1 MKKDYLFTLAQYLL
15 CILLGGAQIS
25 LSAQKPQ
32 LVPLS
37 ELQRLRTTESPA
49 TYTDGRNPCK
59 VFIGVGTDSSPNGL
73 VVDYT
78 VENTPATQND
88 IKKGDIILKIDGIT
102 VTTQDELIRQRDTHQ
117 PGDAFTLTVLQD
129 GKERL
134 INAQFKSCTEAEKE
148 AFRIAE
154 QQKREFR
161 FEKWAENNKE
171 WQSSRERAILG
182 VYEDDAVKVDGLP
195 IGSVIAGKGAAAA
208 GLQKGDIVV
217 EVDGQKV
224 TGSYTLQK
232 AIKTKKEGDQVTVRY
247 SRDGQTKQTQ
257 LILSNDRYV
266 NHDADR
272 DPCAVFIGIN
282 SSTVGNGERG
292 SRISS
297 IIDDT
302 PAKESQLQPGD
313 IILEMDGIA
322 INSHTDL
329 LAQRNTHQPGD
340 PFTLTVLRDGSTF
353 TVNSQFR
360 NCDATQQPTKKEEVV
375 AIRTENPAT
384 EKNDALNNNTLSLT
398 RLSVFPNPTFG
409 PLNIQFEAE
418 AVPTKVT
425 ISDINGRVVY
435 VRDLLK
441 FNGTFNEQTEINTAA
456 GTYTLTIAQGGKQ
469 VSKAIIV
476 MPRA

>member
-15 CILLGGAQIS
+15 CILIGGAQIS

-37 ELQRLRTTESPA
+37 ELQYMTADKSLITH
-49 TYTDGRNPCK
+49 TDGRNPCK
-59 VFIGVGTDSSPNGL
+59 VFIGVGTDSSPDGL

-88 IKKGDIILKIDGIT
+88 IKKGDIILKIDGII

-134 INAQFKSCTEAEKE
+134 INARFKSCTEAEKE

-161 FEKWAENNKE
+161 LEKWAENSKE
-171 WQSSRERAILG
+171 WQCSRERAILG
-182 VYEDDAVKVDGLP
+182 VYEDDAVNVDGLP

-247 SRDGQTKQTQ
+247 SRDGQTKQTK

-266 NHDADR
+266 DHGADR

-302 PAKESQLQPGD
+302 PAKDSQLQPGD
-313 IILEMDGIA
+313 IVLEMDGVA
-322 INSHTDL
+322 INSHTEL

-340 PFTLTVLRDGSTF
+340 PFTLTILRDGSTIS
-353 TVNSQFR
+353 VNSQFR
-360 NCDATQQPTKKEEVV
+360 NCDATKKEEVV
-375 AIRTENPAT
+375 AIRTENPAI
-384 EKNDALNNNTLSLT
+384 EKNNTLSLT

-418 AVPTKVT
+418 AIPTKVT

-441 FNGTFNEQTEINTAA
+441 FNGAFNEQTEINTAA

>member
-1 MKKDYLFTLAQYLL
+1 MKKDYFFTLAQFLL
-15 CILLGGAQIS
+15 CILIGGTQFH
-25 LSAQKPQ
+25 LFAQKPNI
-32 LVPLS
+32 VPLS
-37 ELQRLRTTESPA
+37 ELQRMLTTESPV
-49 TYTDGRNPCK
+49 TFTDGRNPCK
-59 VFIGVGTDSSPNGL
+59 VFIGVGADSSPNGL

-88 IKKGDIILKIDGIT
+88 IKKGDIILKIDGIA

-117 PGDAFTLTVLQD
+117 PGDAFTLTILQD

-134 INAQFKSCTEAEKE
+134 VNAQFKSCTEAEKE
-148 AFRIAE
+148 AARQV
-154 QQKREFR
+154 QQQQRAFR
-161 FEKWAENNKE
+161 FENWAENNQE
-171 WQSSRERAILG
+171 WLNSRERAILG
-182 VYEDDAVKVDGLP
+182 VYEDDLVNVNGLS

-232 AIKTKKEGDQVTVRY
+232 AIKTKKGGDQVTVRY
-247 SRDGQTKQTQ
+247 SRDGETKQTK
-257 LILSNDRYV
+257 LILSNDHYV
-266 NHDADR
+266 DHGPDP

-282 SSTVGNGERG
+282 SSNVGNGERG
-292 SRISS
+292 TRITG

-313 IILEMDGIA
+313 IVLEMDGIA
-322 INSHTDL
+322 VNSHTEL
-329 LAQRNTHQPGD
+329 LAQRNTHKPGD
-340 PFTLTVLRDGSTF
+340 QFTLTILRDGSTI

-375 AIRTENPAT
+375 AIRTDDPAT
-384 EKNDALNNNTLSLT
+384 EKNNNTLSLT

-409 PLNIQFEAE
+409 PLNIQFEAD
-418 AVPTKVT
+418 ALPTKVT
-425 ISDINGRVVY
+425 ITDINGRVVY

-441 FNGTFNEQTEINTAA
+441 FNGAFNEQTEINTAA
-456 GTYTLTIAQGGKQ
+456 GTYTLTITQGGKQ
-469 VSKAIIV
+469 VSKAIVV